1 MPNDPRHDEEG
12 GKKPAAAAAVP
23 KPRESSPGKAVPKA
37 RESAPSSEP
46 IPEPPPSI
54 NANAYRASME
64 SITTQRLSLEP
75 PEPRSMSMLPPP
87 PAPVGKAF
95 YEDVLVLV
103 ENFGQIGRMT
113 WNAFGSIFR
122 RPLEIQST
130 LYQMESL
137 GVRSMGIASVT
148 SLFVGMVMAV
158 QFAFGLQKFGGM
170 EYTGRIIGL
179 SFSRELAPTL
189 TAVIVGGRIGAGIA
203 AEVGSMAVTEQI
215 DAIRALGADP
225 VKKLVVPRLLA
236 SIVVMPVL
244 GAYSLVL
251 GFAGAMAITSVQFGI
266 PSGFFLRTSLG
277 SVNFADYFSGMY
289 KTPFFGAI
297 IALIGC
303 HFGLITRG
311 GTEGVGQATTRTVVA
326 ISIAIL
332 ISDFFLTKVSIL
344 IFPGR

>member
-1 MPNDPRHDEEG
+1 MPTD
-12 GKKPAAAAAVP
+12 
-23 KPRESSPGKAVPKA
+23 
-37 RESAPSSEP
+37 
-46 IPEPPPSI
+46 PPPASHTAVEPATRSPSI
-54 NANAYRASME
+54 
-64 SITTQRLSLEP
+64 
-75 PEPRSMSMLPPP
+75 LPPP
-87 PAPVGKAF
+87 PAPARYRLYDDTVAF
-95 YEDVLVLV
+95 IEH
-103 ENFGQIGRMT
+103 FGEIGRMT
-113 WNAFGSIFR
+113 GHATIAMFR

-236 SIVVMPVL
+236 SVVVMPVL
-244 GAYSLVL
+244 GAFALVL
-251 GFAGAMAITSVQFGI
+251 GFAGAMGITAVQFDI
-266 PSGFFLRTSLG
+266 PPGFFLRTSLG
-277 SVNFADYFSGMY
+277 SVNFSDYFSGMY
-289 KTPFFGAI
+289 KTPIFGAI
-297 IALIGC
+297 ISLIGC

-332 ISDFFLTKVSIL
+332 IADFFLTKVSIL
-344 IFPGR
+344 IFR

>member
-1 MPNDPRHDEEG
+1 MPIDAG
-12 GKKPAAAAAVP
+12 P
-23 KPRESSPGKAVPKA
+23 KGARPQSSPGA
-37 RESAPSSEP
+37 RDTAPPSLSVLPSPPSAPSQLWDD
-46 IPEPPPSI
+46 
-54 NANAYRASME
+54 AVSM
-64 SITTQRLSLEP
+64 
-75 PEPRSMSMLPPP
+75 
-87 PAPVGKAF
+87 
-95 YEDVLVLV
+95 V
-103 ENFGQIGRMT
+103 EHFGEIGRMT
-113 WNAFGSIFR
+113 AQAFIAMWR

-225 VKKLVVPRLLA
+225 IKKLVVPRLLA

-244 GAYSLVL
+244 GAFALVL
-251 GFAGAMAITSVQFGI
+251 GFAGAMAITAVQFDI
-266 PSGFFLRTSLG
+266 PPGFFLRTSLG

-289 KTPFFGAI
+289 KTPIFGAI
-297 IALIGC
+297 IALTGC